1 MTPLNLLNINNSR
14 NPLILLILLTYLLEG
29 VGLILRI
36 VHLSSY
42 CFKKGDYPPPD
53 LPKMCPRYSIPFESV
68 RLRPVWICRRWR
80 RVGGL
85 RISRRLLSKTTPPE
99 TLSRK
104 PIFQGEK
111 NSLRSPPIRANSVL
125 SPYLCGMRNRQRQTP
140 TWDRLPDFPLLDMEW
155 EEVEWETL
163 DWEDLSSSTW
173 EDLPEWDIPEWEVV
187 DWDLQEWD

>member
-1 MTPLNLLNINNSR
+1 M
-14 NPLILLILLTYLLEG
+14 
-29 VGLILRI
+29 I

-42 CFKKGDYPPPD
+42 CLKKGDYPPPD

-173 EDLPEWDIPEWEVV
+173 EDLPEWDIPKWEVV